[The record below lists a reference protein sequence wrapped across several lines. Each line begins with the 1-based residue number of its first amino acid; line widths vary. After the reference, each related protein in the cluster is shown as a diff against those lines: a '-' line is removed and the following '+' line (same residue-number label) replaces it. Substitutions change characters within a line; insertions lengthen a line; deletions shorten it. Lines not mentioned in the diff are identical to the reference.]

1 MMDIYTSNDNVVL
14 HPLTTAPWLSKQ
26 YTHIHLH
33 AITLL
38 ATLALAR
45 LASTTSPAFP
55 FSSQTNRTAS
65 RVSQRPL
72 FAPTKSP
79 FHAGD
84 TRFVTTARFSCTRT
98 HDRQERIHSSQPHRC
113 RHVADRS
120 FSKRTHITS
129 HQSASCSAEL

>member
-45 LASTTSPAFP
+45 LASTTSPAFS
-55 FSSQTNRTAS
+55 FDSQTNRTAS
-65 RVSQRPL
+65 RLSQQPL
-72 FAPTKSP
+72 FVPANSRIR
-79 FHAGD
+79 AGD
-84 TRFVTTARFSCTRT
+84 TRFATTARFPCTKT
-98 HDRQERIHSSQPHRC
+98 HGRQEESTRLSLTA
-113 RHVADRS
+113 VA
-120 FSKRTHITS
+120 T
-129 HQSASCSAEL
+129 